1 MSETPSLPPRHQ
13 YEAFLQRL
21 PADWEQK
28 EITQVGAVVG
38 GGTPSRAVPSFW
50 RGSIPWVTP
59 GEVSGEAAKLLH
71 DTNDHISASGLAGS
85 GANLLPAGSLLV
97 TTRATLGARVINAVP
112 MATNQGFKSIVFKKS
127 EEASYYYHLFEKV
140 KPELVR
146 RASGTTFLEISG
158 AEFGFIKVPS
168 PSPEEKLKI
177 AELLDTLDTA
187 IHQTEFIVEKLKQ
200 VKQGLLHDLLTRG
213 VDANGELRPSHEEA
227 PDLYQE
233 SPLGWIPKDW
243 DFGNLE
249 AWLAG
254 KPKNGYSPQEA
265 RERTGIQMLGLGC
278 LTTEGFSPVQL
289 KAAPFNDKRLQSAML
304 STGDLLISRANTRE
318 LVGLVGVYKD
328 VGTPCTYPDLMM
340 RLKPCPDTSA
350 NFLQLVLQT
359 TKTRRQ
365 IQAHAVGTSESMVKI
380 SGKTVSTLLV
390 ALPKNTEQSQ
400 ILERMAACDVRLKA
414 ESDKAKVLR
423 EIKAGLMDDLL
434 TGRVRAT
441 NLIVAGGAAGT
452 QVDADLLLSQLCK
465 DLYEAEELAVS
476 EYRRELFGDK
486 FIPELVL
493 MREGKIRV
501 EIRKENVSHNT
512 PHLHIKHSDK
522 IDASISLLDFST
534 LAGQIDSKTLKFFLK
549 KLKPL
554 KANLLAIWNELNEK
568 ENSMGAE
575 ELISN
580 LSL

>member
-1 MSETPSLPPRHQ
+1 MFDSKPLG
-13 YEAFLQRL
+13 EAVASQ
-21 PADWEQK
+21 
-28 EITQVGAVVG
+28 TG
-38 GGTPSRAVPSFW
+38 GGTPSRQVPSYW
-50 RGSIPWVTP
+50 GGGIPWASVKDFTEDAEQISSTQESISQK
-59 GEVSGEAAKLLH
+59 GLRA
-71 DTNDHISASGLAGS
+71 SAS
-85 GANLLPAGSLLV
+85 NLIPAGTPLV
-97 TTRATLGARVINAVP
+97 CTRMAVGRSAMTTVP
-112 MATNQGFKSIVFKKS
+112 MAINQDVKALYPAAGFSPDYLLVLLQYARRFAEAESVGSTVKGIRIQDYLAIPVPQAPT
-127 EEASYYYHLFEKV
+127 EEQS
-140 KPELVR
+140 
-146 RASGTTFLEISG
+146 
-158 AEFGFIKVPS
+158 
-168 PSPEEKLKI
+168 KI
-177 AELLDTLDTA
+177 AEVLAMLNKT
-187 IHQTEFIVEKLKQ
+187 IHQTESIVEKLKQ

-213 VDANGELRPSHEEA
+213 VDANGELRPNHEEA
-227 PDLYQE
+227 PDLYQD

-350 NFLQLVLQT
+350 DFLQLVLQT

-390 ALPKNTEQSQ
+390 ALPKKTEQSQ

-423 EIKAGLMDDLL
+423 EIKAGLMGDLL

-441 NLIVAGGAAGT
+441 NLIVAGSAAGT